1 MGLVLF
7 LNVAT
12 MKLSGASGISLFPN
26 GINQVRIGMCVN
38 AWKRTSA
45 QVQTI
50 VFDKPCDGGGLT
62 PKVLS
67 NIIGDEAA
75 RLSVSLAMDFSSG
88 AIRAVISIAAYTQH
102 NQPKYFR
109 VRP

>member
-1 MGLVLF
+1 M
-7 LNVAT
+7 NVAT
-12 MKLSGASGISLFPN
+12 IKLSGASGVRVFLD

-75 RLSVSLAMDFSSG
+75 RLCVSLAMAFSSG
-88 AIRAVISIAAYTQH
+88 AIRAVTGIAAQTQH
-102 NQPKYFR
+102 KQPKHFR
-109 VRP
+109 ARS